1 METIR
6 QALENAPS
14 EDSTPGRWLVMASG
28 DAANAAFAAVA
39 ALPEELQPD
48 GVALHDAI
56 LRHPFPEL
64 AVETKRW
71 DHPVVIIP
79 AESPDEVER
88 ATLERA
94 FPQLLLMEPQAIV
107 PDLRP

>member
-1 METIR
+1 M
-6 QALENAPS
+6 PS
-14 EDSTPGRWLVMASG
+14 PVSTAATASLG
-28 DAANAAFAAVA
+28 TTLAIAFAAVA
-39 ALPEELQPD
+39 ALPEKRQPS
-48 GVALHDAI
+48 GAALIDAI
-56 LRHPFPEL
+56 LHHPFAEL

-71 DHPVVIIP
+71 YHPVVIIP

-107 PDLRP
+107 PDLRL